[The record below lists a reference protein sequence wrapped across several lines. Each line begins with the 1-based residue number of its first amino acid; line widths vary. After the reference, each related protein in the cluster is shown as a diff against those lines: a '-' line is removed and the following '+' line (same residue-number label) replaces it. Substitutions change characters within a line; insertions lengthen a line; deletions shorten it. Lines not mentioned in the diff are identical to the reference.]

1 MEEKTESVLRADIVR
16 GISKAGRPYEC
27 IEVTFNG
34 MSVGRIFPTPLE
46 MSAIKNALNS

>member
-27 IEVTFNG
+27 IEDH
-34 MSVGRIFPTPLE
+34 L
-46 MSAIKNALNS
+46 